1 MSGESS
7 ETDGSDTST
16 EGPDLGICD
25 DQLPE
30 DLQPG
35 DDNPL
40 ASPADEDV
48 PDDLLA
54 GDGGHDHSGGNPADA
69 SSTSGEDARAA
80 TREDA
85 SAE

>member
-1 MSGESS
+1 VSSESS
-7 ETDGSDTST
+7 ETNGSDTSGD
-16 EGPDLGICD
+16 GPDLGISD

-54 GDGGHDHSGGNPADA
+54 EDGGHDHSGGSSEGA
-69 SSTSGEDARAA
+69 SSPSGDGAQAY
-80 TREDA
+80 REDA
-85 SAE
+85 PAE